1 MEKIENLII
10 AVSRYFLIIF
20 GALSLIGALVLL
32 VYSLVLISDK
42 PSKNYNQGETS
53 FLDIEQLIFPSQL
66 NTTRQETIDEGLIDS
81 DDQNLQ
87 PVDEIYFQI
96 RKSISLHFNDS
107 DENSKKFNTRITP
120 RSLSSY
126 IEINYLTYL
135 DFNNKNAAKNNLAN
149 FFKSIEKRLEYKR
162 VGDFDSRIELITE
175 TIDLVFEDFY
185 ARLDAKEDELNKRS
199 IESASKN
206 AEGYANLTRVLYLIA
221 IYAAAV
227 LYLMIFKVEIDLRRI
242 PKAIEKNE

>member
-1 MEKIENLII
+1 MMEKIENLII

-120 RSLSSY
+120 RS
-126 IEINYLTYL
+126 
-135 DFNNKNAAKNNLAN
+135 
-149 FFKSIEKRLEYKR
+149 
-162 VGDFDSRIELITE
+162 
-175 TIDLVFEDFY
+175 
-185 ARLDAKEDELNKRS
+185 
-199 IESASKN
+199 
-206 AEGYANLTRVLYLIA
+206 
-221 IYAAAV
+221 
-227 LYLMIFKVEIDLRRI
+227 
-242 PKAIEKNE
+242 

>member
-20 GALSLIGALVLL
+20 GAVSLIGALVLL

-81 DDQNLQ
+81 EDQNLQ
-87 PVDEIYFQI
+87 PVDTIYFQI

-126 IEINYLTYL
+126 IETNYLTYL
-135 DFNNKNAAKNNLAN
+135 DFNNK
-149 FFKSIEKRLEYKR
+149 
-162 VGDFDSRIELITE
+162 
-175 TIDLVFEDFY
+175 
-185 ARLDAKEDELNKRS
+185 
-199 IESASKN
+199 
-206 AEGYANLTRVLYLIA
+206 
-221 IYAAAV
+221 
-227 LYLMIFKVEIDLRRI
+227 KVC
-242 PKAIEKNE
+242 